1 MPKTFENWLV
11 VSDIDGTLNN
21 KLRKLPKRNYDAI
34 KKFTD
39 LGGNFTLA
47 SGRLTSSLKRNY
59 DRITPNQPAIVLNGA
74 GIYDFSKKEM
84 LWRSTI
90 GEEGQAFVRTVLKEY
105 SEFFK
110 SLDIGIY
117 FDDYVYVVKSGLFGK
132 ATMYFDK
139 DHHEVTS
146 IDNVPKEGWMKVI
159 FWGVPAT
166 IESLRRMI
174 DRSEINDKVNFMA
187 SSVWSMEMIAKYT
200 HKGVG
205 IMQVAYRLQIEK
217 SHVAAI
223 GDYYNDWDMLKTVGL
238 PACAG
243 QAPSAIH
250 KISKFEACHCNKGCV
265 ADLLEYIMSGRADED
280 ILKEKAAADAELK
293 GKI

>member
-1 MPKTFENWLV
+1 MEKTFENWLV

-21 KLRKLPKRNYDAI
+21 KIRKLPRRNYDAI

-47 SGRLTSSLKRNY
+47 SGRLQSSLERNY
-59 DRITPNQPAIVLNGA
+59 NRITPNQPAVVLNGA
-74 GIYDFSKKEM
+74 GLYDYRQKKM

-90 GEEGQAFVRTVLKEY
+90 GKKGQDFVRYIAKE
-105 SEFFK
+105 FDDIFK
-110 SLDIGIY
+110 SVDIGVY
-117 FDDYVYVVKSGLFGK
+117 FDDYVYIVKSGLLAKG
-132 ATMYFDK
+132 TMYFDK
-139 DHHEVTS
+139 AKHEYVKS
-146 IDNVPKEGWMKVI
+146 IDDVPNEGWMKVI
-159 FWGVPAT
+159 FWSNPIVIHKLEEVIKTLDNPDA
-166 IESLRRMI
+166 
-174 DRSEINDKVNFMA
+174 NFMT
-187 SSVWSMEMIAKYT
+187 SSLWSLEMLQKDT

-205 IMQVAYRLQIEK
+205 IMKLADMLSIEK

-223 GDYYNDWDMLKTVGL
+223 GDYFNDWDMLKTVGL

-250 KISKFEACHCNKGCV
+250 KICKFEACHCNKGCV

-280 ILKEKAAADAELK
+280 IIKEKNQ
-293 GKI
+293 

>member
-1 MPKTFENWLV
+1 MNKDFSNWLV

-21 KLRKLPKRNYDAI
+21 KIRKLPKNNYDAI
-34 KKFTD
+34 KKFTEM
-39 LGGNFTLA
+39 GGNFTLA

-74 GIYDFSKKEM
+74 GIYDFNKNEM
-84 LWRSTI
+84 IWRSTI
-90 GEEGQAFVRTVLKEY
+90 GKDGQDFVRAVLNEY
-105 SEFFK
+105 SEVFK
-110 SLDIGIY
+110 SLDVGIY
-117 FDDYVYVVKSGLFGK
+117 FDDFVYIVKGGLLGK
-132 ATMYFDK
+132 GTMIIDK
-139 DHHEVTS
+139 AHYEVTS
-146 IDNVPKEGWMKVI
+146 IDDVPVDGWMKVI
-159 FWGVPAT
+159 FWGAPAT

-174 DRSEINDKVNFMA
+174 DRSDINDKVNFMA
-187 SSVWSMEMIAKYT
+187 SSLWTMEMLAKDT

-205 IMQVAYRLQIEK
+205 IMKLASKLGIEK

-243 QAPSAIH
+243 QAPAAIH

-265 ADLLEYIMSGRADED
+265 ADLLNYIMSGRADED
-280 ILKEKAAADAELK
+280 IAK

>member
-1 MPKTFENWLV
+1 LQKTFENWLV

-21 KLRKLPKRNYDAI
+21 KIRRLPKRNYDAI

-74 GIYDFSKKEM
+74 GIYDFAKSEM
-84 LWRSTI
+84 VWRSTI
-90 GEEGQAFVRTVLKEY
+90 GKEGQDFVRSVIREY
-105 SEFFK
+105 SEVFK

-117 FDDYVYVVKSGLFGK
+117 FDDYVYVVKSGLLGRG
-132 ATMYFDK
+132 TMYFDK
-139 DHHEVTS
+139 AHYEVTN
-146 IDNVPKEGWMKVI
+146 IDAVPESGWMKVI
-159 FWGVPAT
+159 FWGVPET

-174 DRSEINDKVNFMA
+174 DRSNINDKVNFMA
-187 SSVWSMEMIAKYT
+187 SSLWTMEMLAKDT

-205 IMQVAYRLQIEK
+205 IMQLANTLGIEK

-243 QAPSAIH
+243 QAPKAIH
-250 KISKFEACHCNKGCV
+250 KISKFESCHCNKGCV

-280 ILKEKAAADAELK
+280 ILR
-293 GKI
+293 GKF